1 MAVYESI
8 DLGLLP
14 ELKNAPG
21 HSGSIESRYAV
32 LVNDPPALLRDP
44 FDNATFFVH
53 HALGVHRISLAP
65 WINALS
71 AALDADEPEK
81 LDQFWSSG
89 IQSDNTW
96 AVDTLGEN
104 NATPSRAVT
113 ATIVVTDVRIGTTLI
128 SMTASRNVIALDLVV
143 PTTAED
149 PLMTRTAAEEGSS
162 KPAYVSLLG
171 QQAYTI
177 RPEDFDQVL
186 ADLQIKSLIPPD
198 RASQPLQVISTEDLR
213 AFGSITQKFAA
224 AIKEVRS
231 LSSQVEGRLDLQV
244 QEVARQL
251 KRVQEVI
258 AHTRAVQ
265 GKQDRLVRQ
274 TLPDV
279 DASDNLGYLQQRCKQ
294 LIEKQQTMT
303 ERLGNAMQNM
313 MDNAHPDISL
323 QEKAWMEDLNEMK
336 REIEG
341 EDENDKS
348 LQARVGAVSLV
359 RRHIRQ
365 CAKSTA
371 IQVKAELEDL
381 ATKATK
387 QDVPPPG
394 KPSLREV
401 GTSHLAKIES
411 SLRQE

>member
-1 MAVYESI
+1 MPSLAVYESI

-21 HSGSIESRYAV
+21 HSGSIESRYTV
-32 LVNDPPALLRDP
+32 LINDPPAILQDP
-44 FDNATFFVH
+44 FDHATFFVH

-65 WINALS
+65 WVNGLT

-89 IQSDNTW
+89 IKSDNTW
-96 AVDTLGEN
+96 AVDVLGEN
-104 NATPSRAVT
+104 SVAPSRAVT
-113 ATIVVTDVRIGTTLI
+113 ATVVVTDVRIGTTLI
-128 SMTASRNVIALDLVV
+128 CMTASRNVVALDLVV
-143 PTTAED
+143 PATADD
-149 PLMTRTAAEEGSS
+149 PLMARTATDEGIS

-171 QQAYTI
+171 QQAYTT
-177 RPEDFDQVL
+177 RPEDFDGVL
-186 ADLQIKSLIPPD
+186 ANMQIKTLIPAG
-198 RASQPLQVISTEDLR
+198 RSTQPLQMISSDDLR
-213 AFGSITQKFAA
+213 AFGNITQKFAA

-265 GKQDRLVRQ
+265 GKPDRLVRQ
-274 TLPDV
+274 ILPDV
-279 DASDNLGYLQQRCKQ
+279 DASDNLGYIQQRCKQ
-294 LIEKQQTMT
+294 LVEKQQAMT

-341 EDENDKS
+341 EDETDKS
-348 LQARVGAVSLV
+348 LRARVSAVSV
-359 RRHIRQ
+359 
-365 CAKSTA
+365 
-371 IQVKAELEDL
+371 
-381 ATKATK
+381 TKKTHR
-387 QDVPPPG
+387 P
-394 KPSLREV
+394 LY
-401 GTSHLAKIES
+401 
-411 SLRQE
+411 